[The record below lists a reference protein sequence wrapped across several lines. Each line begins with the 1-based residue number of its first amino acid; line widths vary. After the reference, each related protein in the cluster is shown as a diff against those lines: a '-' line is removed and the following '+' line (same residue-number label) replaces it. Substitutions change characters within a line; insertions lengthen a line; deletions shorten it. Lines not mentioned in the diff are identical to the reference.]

1 MRFYEPTSGRI
12 TLDGVDIRDIDVD
25 WLRSQ
30 VGLVGQEPILFHA
43 SVFDNV
49 AYGKPHSTQ
58 DEVIEACIAAGA
70 HRFILELPDQYD
82 TIVGSRGASISG

>member
-58 DEVIEACIAAGA
+58 VKNSWTQPKSS
-70 HRFILELPDQYD
+70 LE
-82 TIVGSRGASISG
+82 ISLRC